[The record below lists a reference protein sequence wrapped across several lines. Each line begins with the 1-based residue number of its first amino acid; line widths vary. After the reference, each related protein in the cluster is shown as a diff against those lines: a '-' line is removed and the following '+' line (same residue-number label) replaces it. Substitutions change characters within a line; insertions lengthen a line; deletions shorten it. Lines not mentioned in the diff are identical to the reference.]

1 MDALKSRQSPAFR
14 TDPVHPVGGY
24 LSGRGGVSN
33 KRVFTVNKADRS
45 SGLTVWLK
53 AQLFL
58 TLPLSFLTVGW
69 VRPLW
74 LLFCEFPL
82 RGSNIDEQLK

>member
-1 MDALKSRQSPAFR
+1 MDALKSRQSPVFR
-14 TDPVHPVGGY
+14 TDPVHAVGGY
-24 LSGRGGVSN
+24 LSGRVGVSD
-33 KRVFTVNKADRS
+33 KRVFTVNKADKS

-53 AQLFL
+53 ADLVL
-58 TLPLSFLTVGW
+58 TLPLSFLAVGS

-82 RGSNIDEQLK
+82 RGSNIEKQLE